1 MHAAQEPQPSASVDA
16 EREEFRKACRK
27 NWARFIKKVFEVDP
41 LVCTQC
47 GTPMQIVSF
56 IEDPKVIEAILVHLR
71 LWEGPQRPPPVVAT
85 QREPS
90 IYDYGFFDGLVS

>member
-1 MHAAQEPQPSASVDA
+1 MERTTALLGCAARLAPTSTFAADLE
-16 EREEFRKACRK
+16 
-27 NWARFIKKVFEVDP
+27 
-41 LVCTQC
+41 T
-47 GTPMQIVSF
+47 
-56 IEDPKVIEAILVHLR
+56 LR